1 MNPEYGAR
9 KGLATVRFHGN
20 RRVVS
25 LQFKTYRAPA
35 DRRRMIPCF
44 VGNGD
49 SALRVHAPPEATP
62 PIAPST
68 SEAPPRSHRLHRR
81 RRPTRYRFALDVLL
95 GAMLMVLVHLFVV
108 QVSVV
113 KGSSME
119 PCLHDGDRLVV
130 DRVSYSLAEV
140 QRGDVVVLRYPRN
153 PSVDFVKRVVALP
166 GDEIAMHGGTLY
178 VNGAAHDS
186 YGCIHDHQELPSQVV
201 PAGNYFV
208 LGDNRPISCDSRD
221 FGLVAADLL
230 KGRVRAR
237 FWPISNATVF

>member
-1 MNPEYGAR
+1 M
-9 KGLATVRFHGN
+9 
-20 RRVVS
+20 
-25 LQFKTYRAPA
+25 FKDKEALA
-35 DRRRMIPCF
+35 DRRRMIHGF
-44 VGNGD
+44 LGNGD
-49 SALRVHAPPEATP
+49 SAVRAHVPADLAPVVTP
-62 PIAPST
+62 PAPGP
-68 SEAPPRSHRLHRR
+68 APKTRLPL
-81 RRPTRYRFALDVLL
+81 RRPRLARYRFALDVLL
-95 GAMLMVLVHLFVV
+95 GAALMVLVHLFVV

-130 DRVSYSLAEV
+130 DRVSYSLADV

-153 PSVDFVKRVVALP
+153 PAVDFVKRIVALP
-166 GDEIAMHGGTLY
+166 GDEIEMHGGTLY
-178 VNGAAHDS
+178 VNGAARDS
-186 YGCIHDHQELPSQVV
+186 YGCIHDQQELPAQVV

-237 FWPISNATVF
+237 FWPIGNATVF